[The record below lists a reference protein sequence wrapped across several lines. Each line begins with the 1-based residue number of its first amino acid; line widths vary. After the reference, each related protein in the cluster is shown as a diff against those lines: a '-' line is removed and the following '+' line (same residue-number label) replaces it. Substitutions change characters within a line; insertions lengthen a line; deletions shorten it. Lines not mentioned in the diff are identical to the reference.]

1 MLRPGFAVFGLIG
14 VTLPFT
20 RFSALFTT
28 QSVFRSQDGTTCC
41 GLTPVRNR
49 PTTFMSAGSITVT
62 SPEIRSGT

>member
-1 MLRPGFAVFGLIG
+1 MLRPGFAVFGSIG
-14 VTLPFT
+14 VTLPLM

-49 PTTFMSAGSITVT
+49 PTTFIRRGSMTVT